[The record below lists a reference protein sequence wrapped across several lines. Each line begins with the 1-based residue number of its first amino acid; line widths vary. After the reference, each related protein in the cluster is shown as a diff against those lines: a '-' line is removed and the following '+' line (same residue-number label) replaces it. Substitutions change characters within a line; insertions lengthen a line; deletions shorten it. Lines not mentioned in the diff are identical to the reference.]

1 MKVKD
6 KKLKELVDVSSR
18 ECQNF
23 TCYWPRP
30 DPGIFT
36 QGQGY
41 RTRNLGRKPDW
52 ICGTR
57 EIHGCPEHPKLK
69 ENTGG

>member
-1 MKVKD
+1 MNGLKVKD
-6 KKLKELVDVSSR
+6 KELKVHVDVCDP
-18 ECQNF
+18 ECPHRP
-23 TCYWPRP
+23 CYWPRP

-41 RTRNLGRKPDW
+41 RHRSNEW

-57 EIHGCPEHPKLK
+57 EIRGCPDEYC
-69 ENTGG
+69 